1 MAEMSQDQLLALMDS
16 KQIAA
21 GTRPR
26 PTPVN
31 RAGNTGF
38 AFATRET
45 LEHLRR

>member
-1 MAEMSQDQLLALMDS
+1 MSQDHLLALVDS

-26 PTPVN
+26 PIPVN
-31 RAGNTGF
+31 RAGDTGF

-45 LEHLRR
+45 LERVRR